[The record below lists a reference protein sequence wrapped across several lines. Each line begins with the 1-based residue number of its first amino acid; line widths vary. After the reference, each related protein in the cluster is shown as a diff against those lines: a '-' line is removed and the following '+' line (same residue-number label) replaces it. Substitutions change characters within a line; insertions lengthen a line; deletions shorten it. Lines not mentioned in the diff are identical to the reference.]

1 MKHKLGFLIACLLV
15 LTRPAYVS
23 ALDSATDLTVLSAA
37 AMKGVVQ
44 KVPDKFFASTG
55 AHVHFVFGTAGQ
67 IRDKVLAG
75 DRFDVVMV
83 PPALL
88 ADLAKRGLVEAKSI
102 KDVGSV
108 RIGAAVKA
116 GDPLPKIGD
125 EASFKQ
131 TLLGAVSIGMADPG
145 TGATSGIYLAK
156 LMDRLGV
163 TEAIRAKVK
172 YYPEGQTAMEAMA
185 KGEVALGIVA
195 NQPRSKA
202 GTVGCDAG
210 GPIPEN
216 PATQDHLCGR
226 DCEQGLVASPC
237 EKIPSLHHGPT
248 GAGFV
253 ESVWLRSGFLIVVRA
268 AVFYE

>member
-1 MKHKLGFLIACLLV
+1 MKHKLGFLIASMLA
-15 LTRPAYVS
+15 LTRPAY
-23 ALDSATDLTVLSAA
+23 AAADATNYATDLTVLSAA

-44 KVPDKFFASTG
+44 NVPDHFFAETG

-67 IRDKVLAG
+67 IREKVLAG
-75 DRFDVVMV
+75 DRFDVVII
-83 PPALL
+83 PPPLL
-88 ADLAKRGLVEAKSI
+88 ADLAKRGLVKGKSI

-131 TLLGAVSIGMADPG
+131 TLLGAASIGMADPG

-185 KGEVALGIVA
+185 KGEVALGIGQISEIMPV
-195 NQPRSKA
+195 P
-202 GTVGCDAG
+202 GVTLV

-216 PATQDHLCGR
+216 LQLKT
-226 DCEQGLVASPC
+226 
-237 EKIPSLHHGPT
+237 IY
-248 GAGFV
+248 GAGIASKGSSQV
-253 ESVWLRSGFLIVVRA
+253 LAQKFLAYVTGPQVRA
-268 AVFYE
+268 SLKANGFDPGS